1 MNAIELKNLFSPKKI
16 KDIYERITD
25 IDPDTEEFKTVRG
38 KLLLIADGQ
47 LNDQILWNDPKRKI
61 FSQTFKKQIEA
72 IIGRAVYED
81 QKAIALLQE
90 QLYINK
96 EISLKLLDDLE
107 KLLRIDCGEK
117 GEFSYRRMKLQKDE
131 GLKRYLEKMSFT
143 DIEKK
148 VIELIG
154 DKRAKEKTIILQLQ
168 KNLRENDWLEN
179 NEQDEKKFQVGLGL
193 FYFKHTDRIC
203 LCIMIEHEYKRNNKG
218 GKWEAYGLTNNKDI
232 IANII
237 LEDGDYESDITQ
249 AFDLEGEEEY

>member
-1 MNAIELKNLFSPKKI
+1 
-16 KDIYERITD
+16 
-25 IDPDTEEFKTVRG
+25 
-38 KLLLIADGQ
+38 
-47 LNDQILWNDPKRKI
+47 
-61 FSQTFKKQIEA
+61 
-72 IIGRAVYED
+72 
-81 QKAIALLQE
+81 
-90 QLYINK
+90 
-96 EISLKLLDDLE
+96 
-107 KLLRIDCGEK
+107 
-117 GEFSYRRMKLQKDE
+117 MKLQKDE

-154 DKRAKEKTIILQLQ
+154 DKRAKEKTIVLQLQ
-168 KNLRENDWLEN
+168 KILRENDWLEN

-218 GKWEAYGLTNNKDI
+218 GKWEAYELTNNKDI